1 MVGGANRDVT
11 KLMVHVPG
19 LMAKDGAEG
28 VFAAA
33 LPDGRAVAVKVA
45 DGGYRAAP
53 PVLVDA
59 LARLGVDMSDA
70 AEHVGA
76 GGPRT
81 RTAGR
86 RGPFDRVRIV
96 SAPTFETLDD
106 VEYGRVDQVADGI
119 RRVIAEN
126 PSKFTYR
133 GTGTYS
139 SGTAMSSSS
148 IRAPCSTPTATRS
161 PRHWPASGCGAS
173 SSPTAT
179 PTTRRSPR
187 GCAPRRALRRSPSVR
202 MVPSRTRTTD
212 EIDDGVKIEETIDV
226 DFVPDVAVADGEEI
240 VVGPGLTMTAVHTPG
255 HTSNH
260 TCYALAEPSVL
271 FTGDH
276 VMGWSTTV
284 VSPPDGDMA
293 DYIESLR
300 KVAGRR
306 DAMLIPT
313 HGPPRRDGPEYVTA
327 LVEHRLE
334 RERQVVDAVRR
345 GLDTIPAIV
354 AELYADV
361 RPELHKPAGRSV
373 LAHLVKLVDE
383 GNVAV
388 DGGSPPR
395 LASRYAAS

>member
-1 MVGGANRDVT
+1 M
-11 KLMVHVPG
+11 
-19 LMAKDGAEG
+19 
-28 VFAAA
+28 
-33 LPDGRAVAVKVA
+33 
-45 DGGYRAAP
+45 
-53 PVLVDA
+53 
-59 LARLGVDMSDA
+59 
-70 AEHVGA
+70 
-76 GGPRT
+76 
-81 RTAGR
+81 
-86 RGPFDRVRIV
+86 

-133 GTGTYS
+133 GTGTYLVGHGDVVVVDPGPVLDS
-139 SGTAMSSSS
+139 HRDALAAALVGERVRGILITHCHSDHSPLAAWL
-148 IRAPCSTPTATRS
+148 RAETGAPTFAFG
-161 PRHWPASGCGAS
+161 PHGA
-173 SSPTAT
+173 
-179 PTTRRSPR
+179 
-187 GCAPRRALRRSPSVR
+187 VEDDDE
-202 MVPSRTRTTD
+202 D
-212 EIDDGVKIEETIDV
+212 EIDDGVKVEETIDV
-226 DFVPDVAVADGEEI
+226 AFVPDVAVADGEEI
-240 VVGPGLTMTAVHTPG
+240 ILGPGLTMTAVHTPG

-284 VSPPDGDMA
+284 VSPPDGHMA

-300 KVAGRR
+300 KVAGRH

-327 LVEHRLE
+327 LVGHRLE

-383 GNVAV
+383 GAVAV

-395 LASRYAAS
+395 LASTYAAS